1 MAWYLVQ
8 YIRAMGHMHIPY
20 TKAVKVSS
28 TVRTP
33 ITPELKSTPLRKH
46 WVAGRMLVCKC
57 LVLSVTLPA
66 ISTMQAMQV
75 NAPPI
80 HTSMAASNA
89 AVLRKEG
96 EQPAGQQQW
105 QDTFCTVQHTEVQ

>member
-1 MAWYLVQ
+1 
-8 YIRAMGHMHIPY
+8 
-20 TKAVKVSS
+20 
-28 TVRTP
+28 
-33 ITPELKSTPLRKH
+33 
-46 WVAGRMLVCKC
+46 MLVCKC

-96 EQPAGQQQW
+96 EQPAEQQQW
-105 QDTFCTVQHTEVQ
+105 RDTFHTIQHTESISGEGHKQLVREAWSSL